1 MTVRQLHA
9 YAEYSGYLLKG
20 ISMLLSMQM
29 KTTLVI
35 IAITAA
41 VVAILAVSSGK
52 LFSHAYGCETNAK
65 GCIEQGG
72 PGQSGVAPPEVSGCH
87 FFDIKQCVKES
98 TPP

>member
-1 MTVRQLHA
+1 MQVCC
-9 YAEYSGYLLKG
+9 
-20 ISMLLSMQM
+20 LSTQI
-29 KTTLVI
+29 KTTL
-35 IAITAA
+35 AIMAA
-41 VVAILAVSSGK
+41 VVATFAVSSGK
-52 LFSHAYGCETNAK
+52 LFSPAYACETNAK